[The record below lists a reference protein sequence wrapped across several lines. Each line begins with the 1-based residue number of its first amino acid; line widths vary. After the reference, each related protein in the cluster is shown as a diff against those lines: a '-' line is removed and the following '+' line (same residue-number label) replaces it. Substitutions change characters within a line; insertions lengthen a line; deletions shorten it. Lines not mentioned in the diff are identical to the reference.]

1 MSKFDISN
9 LIGREVRVYLD
20 LTPGNHCWSIAE
32 PKSSGRVLNYSE
44 EIKDGSSRRVKEKTQ
59 SVGLRN
65 TTFIVQPAGPQRVRS
80 SGKKDVHAWVRGTL
94 TDVTDIEG
102 QCTKE
107 VTYNA
112 YKFSS
117 FVFRESEIG
126 VDSADMVAFSFK
138 KCPCCGHQY
147 PSVTIP

>member
-1 MSKFDISN
+1 MWV
-9 LIGREVRVYLD
+9 LEMQ
-20 LTPGNHCWSIAE
+20 H
-32 PKSSGRVLNYSE
+32 SSFN
-44 EIKDGSSRRVKEKTQ
+44 Q
-59 SVGLRN
+59 
-65 TTFIVQPAGPQRVRS
+65 QGPQRVRS

-94 TDVTDIEG
+94 TDITDIEG
-102 QCTKE
+102 KCTKE

-112 YKFSS
+112 YKFES